1 MIDRLMSAALAFC
14 LLVAGTLAIG
24 SAMLEETPQVVT
36 LPRVVVIGKRAPAE
50 AQIAVAQ
57 GAQAAPAAAQ
67 QLQ

>member
-1 MIDRLMSAALAFC
+1 MIDRLLSAALAFC

-50 AQIAVAQ
+50 APVAIAQ
-57 GAQAAPAAAQ
+57 GAQAATQ